1 MVESFES
8 RFSRLTP
15 EQQKEVEDFMD
26 FLLLKNTLRQGP
38 VVSQPP
44 PMMLNTPPVMV
55 PDPAIG
61 VQRIPRPAQVPG
73 TPAADPSSF
82 PPINDT
88 DSPPMHEITAGDE
101 DWISRDYMDYGK
113 FEPQPSPA
121 TEAVRKVKQKI
132 ITREEQDKS
141 KHLLDWVD

>member
-1 MVESFES
+1 VESLES
-8 RFSRLTP
+8 RFARLTP

-26 FLLLKNTLRQGP
+26 FLLLKNTLRQVP

-55 PDPAIG
+55 PDPAFA
-61 VQRIPRPAQVPG
+61 VQRSPVPAPVLA
-73 TPAADPSSF
+73 TPADSSSF
-82 PPINDT
+82 PPVNDT
-88 DSPPMHEITAGDE
+88 DSPPMHEITVGDE

-121 TEAVRKVKQKI
+121 TEAVRKVKQRI
-132 ITREEQDKS
+132 IVREEQDKS
-141 KHLLDWVD
+141 HHLLDWVD